1 MTNLTDRHKEAKL
14 LAISTVLQ
22 DVVQAVADNII
33 AKWENKPSPIDMR
46 VFPGRILA
54 ALEKL
59 EVEQFEEY
67 QIAQGEN
74 DERSHPF

>member
-33 AKWENKPSPIDMR
+33 AKWENKPPPIDMR